1 MIQRK
6 QTVFLLIAV
15 ILTIVSLC
23 LPLGSFTA
31 GNGIG
36 NGTATMYNLW
46 ITTSAGG
53 YSYQAWVLFAIMLIT
68 CPISLF
74 AIFMYH
80 NRIVQSRFCVF
91 NILLTLGW
99 YIVFIVFVLNLEPK
113 FGQFHISFT
122 AVFPAVSMILYF
134 LARKAIMADEALV
147 RAADRIR

>member
-31 GNGIG
+31 DNGIG
-36 NGTATMYNLW
+36 KDTATMYNLW
-46 ITTSAGG
+46 IVTSAGT
-53 YSYQAWVLFAIMLIT
+53 YSYQSWVLFAVMLMT
-68 CPISLF
+68 CPDALF

-80 NRIVQSRFCVF
+80 NRIAQSRFCLF
-91 NILLTLGW
+91 NILVIIGW
-99 YIVFIVFVLNLEPK
+99 YIVFIVFALYLK
-113 FGQFHISFT
+113 SQFGQFHISFA
-122 AVFPAVSMILYF
+122 AVLPAISMILYF
-134 LARKAIMADEALV
+134 LAKKAIMADEALV

>member
-15 ILTIVSLC
+15 ILTIISLC

-31 GNGIG
+31 DNGIG

-46 ITTSAGG
+46 IITSAGA

-68 CPISLF
+68 CPVTLF

-99 YIVFIVFVLNLEPK
+99 YIVLTVFVLSLETK
-113 FGQFHISFT
+113 FGQFQISLS
-122 AVFPAVSMILYF
+122 AVLPAISMILYF
-134 LARKAIMADEALV
+134 MARKAIMADEALV

>member
-15 ILTIVSLC
+15 ILTVVCLC
-23 LPLGSFTA
+23 TPLGSFTEA
-31 GNGIG
+31 NGIG
-36 NGTATMYNLW
+36 KCTATMYNLW
-46 ITTSAGG
+46 ITTADGAHN
-53 YSYQAWVLFAIMLIT
+53 YQAWVLFVVLLIT
-68 CPISLF
+68 CPITLF

-80 NRIVQSRFCVF
+80 NRMVQSRFCAF

-99 YIVFIVFVLNLEPK
+99 YIVFAVFALNFKET
-113 FGQFHISFT
+113 FGEFHPSFT

-134 LARKAIMADEALV
+134 MARKAILADEALV